1 MNGLQL
7 SWIVRNNNPIR
18 DVILYNLRENLKA
31 KAQLED
37 IFTSF
42 SIPCE
47 RKQFPAA
54 LSVFP
59 ILKAFKRP

>member
-1 MNGLQL
+1 MNGLRL

-18 DVILYNLRENLKA
+18 DVNLYNLREKLKP

-42 SIPCE
+42 SIHCE

-54 LSVFP
+54 LRVFP
-59 ILKAFKRP
+59 I

>member
-1 MNGLQL
+1 MNGLRL

-18 DVILYNLRENLKA
+18 DVILYNLREKLKP
-31 KAQLED
+31 KATREG

-42 SIPCE
+42 SIHCE

-54 LSVFP
+54 LRVFP
-59 ILKAFKRP
+59 I